1 MKKII
6 IPGMFLALML
16 VVTSS
21 IPTSG
26 GVSALSTPIQGI
38 LGDNSYSGENC
49 AALPPPGGNIVN
61 VSNVNQL
68 VDAVNSATQGTTI
81 LVADGTYNLNGEYL
95 RFDVP
100 DVTLRSASGNREA
113 VVLDGN
119 YATTEIAQIVAS
131 HVTIANLTLRK
142 AYNHPIHVM
151 SSDSSD
157 TLNTYIYNVHIID
170 PGQQAIKINP
180 VPGGHYTDNEIVAC
194 SHIELTDAGRS
205 QIRDNCYTGGV
216 DAHQSRGWDIRDN
229 LIEGFWCAQGL
240 SKHAIHAWTG
250 SRDTLVERNMLIN
263 NARGVGFGLVTSGT
277 GRIYSDNACPS
288 ASGYIDHYG
297 GVVRN
302 NFVSANSSA
311 LFASGSGFDCG
322 ICLWNACNAHVLNNS
337 VYSNQA
343 ADSFSSIEWRFPNAN
358 PVIADDLVNFPMHR
372 ARWSQRHAA
381 QQSQQRPDE
390 LVRICRLG

>member
-1 MKKII
+1 M
-6 IPGMFLALML
+6 
-16 VVTSS
+16 
-21 IPTSG
+21 
-26 GVSALSTPIQGI
+26 
-38 LGDNSYSGENC
+38 
-49 AALPPPGGNIVN
+49 
-61 VSNVNQL
+61 
-68 VDAVNSATQGTTI
+68 
-81 LVADGTYNLNGEYL
+81 
-95 RFDVP
+95 
-100 DVTLRSASGNREA
+100 
-113 VVLDGN
+113 VLDGN

-180 VPGGHYTDNEIVAC
+180 VPGGHYTDNGIVAC

-240 SKHAIHAWTG
+240 SEHAIHAWTG

-277 GRIYSDNACPS
+277 GRTYSDNACPS

-322 ICLWNACNAHVLNNS
+322 ICLWNACNARVLNNS

-358 PVIADDLVNFPMHR
+358 PVIADNLVNFPMHER
-372 ARWSQRHAA
+372 DGASGTLLSNLSNAQASWFVSAASGDLHLLPAATSAIDQGTSQADVSDDIDGELRLANSLSGHWSGRVQPCCPSAGDTE
-381 QQSQQRPDE
+381 QSHYPPE
-390 LVRICRLG
+390 LDSERSSSGSRYRLED